1 MAAQLVPYVIWQT
14 WKDTMP
20 LRKRYEGI
28 SSMPQV
34 PSLMLQL
41 EATCNIIAQPILEAL
56 QGGAGADQLH

>member
-1 MAAQLVPYVIWQT
+1 MPYVIWQT

-34 PSLMLQL
+34 TSPIAKL
-41 EATCNIIAQPILEAL
+41 EASSSASAQPVLETVK
-56 QGGAGADQLH
+56 GGCHAI